1 VFQVKVTIIGAG
13 NVGRALATSASR
25 AGHDVTIAAK
35 HPEHASEIAGQT
47 GARASSSS
55 KEASSQADVIV
66 LAVPAAALDEVAAEL
81 SDVATGKPVVDVS
94 NHPVPDPSGDDTSAA
109 EALQAKLPK
118 AHVVKAFNTVFAS
131 HQTNPV
137 VDGVPLDGY
146 VAGDDESAKKAVLE
160 LVRSIGLQPI
170 DVGPLPMARALEGLG
185 WLNISLNMNNG
196 WSWQTGWKLVGPT
209 R

>member
-1 VFQVKVTIIGAG
+1 VKVTIIGAG
-13 NVGRALATSASR
+13 NVGRALATSARR
-25 AGHDVTIAAK
+25 AGHDVTITAK
-35 HPEHASEIAGQT
+35 NPDHATDVAGQT
-47 GARASSSS
+47 GARAAASS

-66 LAVPAAALDEVAAEL
+66 LAVPVTALDEVATEL
-81 SDVATGKPVVDVS
+81 SDVAAGKAVVDVT

-109 EALQAKLPK
+109 ESLQAKLPQ

-131 HQTNPV
+131 HQADPV

-146 VAGDDESAKKAVLE
+146 VAGDDERAKKTVLE
-160 LVRSIGLQPI
+160 LVKSIGLRPI
-170 DVGPLPMARALEGLG
+170 DAGPLTMARALEGLG

>member
-1 VFQVKVTIIGAG
+1 MKVTIIGAG
-13 NVGRALATSASR
+13 NVGRALATSARR
-25 AGHDVTIAAK
+25 AGHDVTVTAK
-35 HPEHASEIAGQT
+35 NPDHATDVAGQT
-47 GARASSSS
+47 GARAAASS

-66 LAVPAAALDEVAAEL
+66 LAVPVTALDEVATEL
-81 SDVATGKPVVDVS
+81 SDVAAGKAVVDVT

-109 EALQAKLPK
+109 ESLQAKLPQ

-131 HQTNPV
+131 HQADPV

-146 VAGDDESAKKAVLE
+146 VAGDDERAKKTVLE
-160 LVRSIGLQPI
+160 LVKSIGLRPI
-170 DVGPLPMARALEGLG
+170 DAGPLTMARALEGLG

>member
-1 VFQVKVTIIGAG
+1 MKVTIIGAG
-13 NVGRALATSASR
+13 NVGRALATSARR
-25 AGHDVTIAAK
+25 AGHDVTITAK
-35 HPEHASEIAGQT
+35 NPDHATDVAGQT
-47 GARASSSS
+47 GARAAASS

-66 LAVPAAALDEVAAEL
+66 LAVPVTALDEVATEL
-81 SDVATGKPVVDVS
+81 SDVAAGKAVVDVT

-109 EALQAKLPK
+109 ESLQAKLPQ

-131 HQTNPV
+131 HQADPV

-146 VAGDDESAKKAVLE
+146 VAGDDERAKKTVLE
-160 LVRSIGLQPI
+160 LVKSIGLRPI
-170 DVGPLPMARALEGLG
+170 DAGPLTMARALEGLG